1 MTDNGDVDDE
11 LSDGRELGTIMMQQ
25 LGDLVDSWA
34 KVLEAVAEQGV
45 DPTPL
50 LKALAGTLRDTADQL
65 DPVGPTDS
73 VTPN

>member
-1 MTDNGDVDDE
+1 MADNGEADRGLVDA
-11 LSDGRELGTIMMQQ
+11 RELGLIMMQQ

-50 LKALAGTLRDTADQL
+50 MRTLAGTLRLTADQL
-65 DPVGPTDS
+65 DAPDTSPTEG
-73 VTPN
+73 